1 MSKMLTIEDILLAPD
16 LESKEVAVPEW
27 GGTVKVKGITKR
39 EQQQM
44 RKSTTDPQTGQID
57 SDRLEAAMLAH
68 CLTDPVVTIEQAEQP
83 MQKSATAVD
92 RVLTAAMDVAG
103 MSDTAQKAMSRTF
116 HAGDERPEAT
126 S

>member
-27 GGTVKVKGITKR
+27 GGTVKVKGMTKR

-44 RKSTTDPQTGQID
+44 RKSTTDPLTGQID
-57 SDRLEAAMLAH
+57 SDRLEVAMLAH
-68 CLTDPVVTIEQAEQP
+68 CLAEPLVTLEQAEQLL
-83 MQKSATAVD
+83 QKSATAVD

-103 MSDTAQKAMSRTF
+103 MSDTAQKAMTRTF
-116 HAGDERPEAT
+116 RAGDEGPEAT

>member
-27 GGTVKVKGITKR
+27 GGTVKVKGMTKR

-57 SDRLEAAMLAH
+57 SDMLEAAMLAH
-68 CLTDPVVTIEQAEQP
+68 CLADPVVTVEQAEQL

-103 MSDTAQKAMSRTF
+103 MSDTAQKAMARTF
-116 HAGDERPEAT
+116 HAGDEGPEAT

>member
-27 GGTVKVKGITKR
+27 GGTVKVKGMTKR

-68 CLTDPVVTIEQAEQP
+68 CLADPVVTIEQAEQL